1 MGIMRTII
9 ILLDGL
15 GDRPSKVLDNK
26 TPLEY
31 ANTPNLDKL
40 AENAMTGLMT
50 PYKEGIPLGTEV
62 AHFLLWGYDIKD
74 FPGRGVIEALGE
86 DVKIEENAIYLRAT
100 FGFVK
105 RDDDGFYVIDR
116 RTKDIN
122 IEEIEKLVDS
132 LPNCIDGYKFELIY
146 SYDVHFILKI
156 KEKNGW
162 ISDKISDSDPF
173 YKNRHVMKV
182 FPVRE
187 VCENDTE
194 YKKAKNTAEALN
206 KYLLKCHKILK
217 NHAINIKRKNMGK
230 QTANFLLTKWAGK
243 YPKGNLKDSNSTV
256 FYKNK
261 VIPSFKEKWGINGVI
276 IANSSLFKGLAK
288 LLKMD
293 YIMAN
298 SFEEGIKIGIELKN
312 YDFIHIHT
320 KDIDE
325 SSHKK
330 DPMEVVKV
338 IEKIDSY
345 LSPLLDLKNDLV
357 VITAD
362 HSTPS
367 VGTLIH
373 SGESVPIAI
382 IGKNVRVDDV
392 KRFNEK
398 ECSKGH
404 LRIYSNDLMNIIL
417 NYTDRALLYGLRSGD
432 RIIPYIP
439 NDDEVEHLK

>member
-1 MGIMRTII
+1 MRAIVV
-9 ILLDGL
+9 LLDGL
-15 GDRPSKVLDNK
+15 GDRPSSILNNK

-40 AENAMTGLMT
+40 SEKAMTGLMI
-50 PYKEGIPLGTEV
+50 PYKEGVPLGTEV
-62 AHFLLWGYDIKD
+62 AHFLLWGYNIED

-86 DVKIEENAIYLRAT
+86 DVEMDHNSIYLRAT

-105 RDDDGFYVIDR
+105 KDEDGLCVIDR
-116 RTKDIN
+116 RTKDIT
-122 IEEIEKLVDS
+122 IDEIEKLVDS
-132 LPNCIDGYKFELIY
+132 IPNFVDGYEFELKY

-156 KEKNGW
+156 KEENGW

-173 YKNRHVMKV
+173 YRNRHVMKV
-182 FPVRE
+182 FPIKELCNSRIE
-187 VCENDTE
+187 FD
-194 YKKAKNTAEALN
+194 KAKSTAEALN
-206 KYLLKCHKILK
+206 KYLLKCHQILE
-217 NHAINIKRKNMGK
+217 NHDVNIKRKRREK
-230 QTANFLLTKWAGK
+230 QSANFLLTKWAGK
-243 YPKGNLKDSNSTV
+243 YPESQGLNDSNSTS
-256 FYKNK
+256 FHSENK
-261 VIPSFKEKWGINGVI
+261 EIPSFKEKWGMKGVV
-276 IANSSLFKGLAK
+276 IANSSVFKGLAK

-293 YIMAN
+293 YIAAD
-298 SFEEGIKIGIELKN
+298 SFEEAIKIGIDLKD

-330 DPMEVVKV
+330 DPMKVVKV
-338 IEKIDSY
+338 IEEIDSY
-345 LSPLLDLKNDLV
+345 LSPILDLKEDLV

-382 IGKNVRVDDV
+382 VGSNVRTDDV
-392 KRFNEK
+392 KRFNER

-404 LRIYSNDLMNIIL
+404 LRIFSNDLMNIIL
-417 NYTDRALLYGLRSGD
+417 NYTDRALLHGLRSGNK
-432 RIIPYIP
+432 IIRYIP
-439 NDDEVEHLK
+439 DDDDVEHLK